1 MSKQSEIGE
10 NIMSEYHFYGWESA
24 DVQDKNGLSPAD
36 YYDILSKIWCAET
49 CAPRLRNKWSA
60 DNKTM
65 GQCLGQCSVTAFL
78 IQDFFGGEVYGILRP
93 GGNYHCFNVVG
104 NCIFDLT
111 SEQFGDEILDYSV
124 CKKQSR
130 ETHFANEE
138 KRKRYEYLKARITE
152 YFKERNESDKIT

>member
-1 MSKQSEIGE
+1 
-10 NIMSEYHFYGWESA
+10 MSEYHFYGWESA
-24 DVQDKNGLSPAD
+24 DVQDKNGLSPAE

-60 DNKTM
+60 ENKTM
-65 GQCLGQCSVTAFL
+65 GQCSVTAFL

>member
-1 MSKQSEIGE
+1 
-10 NIMSEYHFYGWESA
+10 MSEYHFYGWESA
-24 DVQDKNGLSPAD
+24 DVQDKNGLFPSD

-60 DNKTM
+60 ENKTM
-65 GQCLGQCSVTAFL
+65 GQCSVTAFL

-93 GGNYHCFNVVG
+93 GGNYHCFNIVE

-130 ETHFANEE
+130 ETHFANEK
-138 KRKRYEYLKARITE
+138 KRKRYEYWKARITE
-152 YFKERNESDKIT
+152 YCKERNESDRIT

>member
-60 DNKTM
+60 ENKTM
-65 GQCLGQCSVTAFL
+65 GQCSVTAFL

-93 GGNYHCFNVVG
+93 GGNYHCFNAVG

-111 SEQFGDEILDYSV
+111 SEQFGDEVLDYSV
-124 CKKQSR
+124 CTKQSR
-130 ETHFANEE
+130 KTHFADEE
-138 KRKRYEYLKARITE
+138 KKKRYEYLKMKFIE
-152 YFKERNESDKIT
+152 IMNNF

>member
-24 DVQDKNGLSPAD
+24 DVQDKNGLSPAE
-36 YYDILSKIWCAET
+36 YYDILSKIWCAE
-49 CAPRLRNKWSA
+49 PRLRNKWSA
-60 DNKTM
+60 ENKTM
-65 GQCLGQCSVTAFL
+65 GQCSVTAFL

-93 GGNYHCFNVVG
+93 GGNYHCFNTVG

-152 YFKERNESDKIT
+152 YCKERNESDKIT

>member
-1 MSKQSEIGE
+1 
-10 NIMSEYHFYGWESA
+10 MSEYHFYGWESA
-24 DVQDKNGLSPAD
+24 DVKDKNGLSPAD

-60 DNKTM
+60 ENKTM
-65 GQCLGQCSVTAFL
+65 GQCSVTAFL

-93 GGNYHCFNVVG
+93 GGNYHCFNAVG

-124 CKKQSR
+124 CTKQSR

-138 KRKRYEYLKARITE
+138 KRKRYEYLKAKVMEAMKARKSQFSQSMEKSEVHPT
-152 YFKERNESDKIT
+152 K